1 MRNHFL
7 RKLLGFHRHQS
18 GKRQEGKEHRQ
29 GREEIPVFLLLSK
42 REENEIQKISFYL
55 NSLCAR
61 KQTLFLTFFFYNA
74 QLHEHC

>member
-7 RKLLGFHRHQS
+7 RKLLGFHQHQS

-42 REENEIQKISFYL
+42 REENEIRKISFYL
-55 NSLCAR
+55 NSLCAQN
-61 KQTLFLTFFFYNA
+61 KLYFLLF
-74 QLHEHC
+74 